1 MEFPQ
6 WPLGGG
12 GREQGLR
19 SPLTLLLRALP
30 AVPKGHRP
38 SLVYGDTEALREM
51 GQLLVTQAVAADVV
65 TSPSL
70 EDLSC
75 PRRESPE
82 RQAPPRPWAGWAV

>member
-30 AVPKGHRP
+30 AVPKGRRP

-70 EDLSC
+70 DLSC